1 MKKIILKIG
10 GMTCTS
16 CSNSLE
22 KYLNKQDGII
32 KANVNLVLEEAY
44 IEYED
49 NLTVDEINSYI
60 AKTGFKS
67 LGIPKNTKEKSGLI
81 PLIIFSILAVILL
94 TFSILFMT
102 AFKKMDY
109 PEIFTL
115 TSFILILPFLVYG
128 LDIFKSGIKG
138 FIHLHP
144 NMHSLVTLGVFTSF
158 IYK

>member
-1 MKKIILKIG
+1 MKKIILRIG

-22 KYLNKQDGII
+22 KYLNKQKGII

-49 NLTVDEINSYI
+49 YLTIDEINTYI

-81 PLIIFSILAVILL
+81 PIIIFSILAVILL
-94 TFSILFMT
+94 SFSILFMT
-102 AFKKMDY
+102 AFDKMDY
-109 PEIFTL
+109 PKTFTI
-115 TSFILILPFLVYG
+115 TSLILIANALAFSPF
-128 LDIFKSGIKG
+128 SW
-138 FIHLHP
+138 
-144 NMHSLVTLGVFTSF
+144 
-158 IYK
+158 

>member
-22 KYLNKQDGII
+22 KYLNKQEGII

-49 NLTVDEINSYI
+49 NLTIENLNSYI

-81 PLIIFSILAVILL
+81 PLIIFSILAISLL

-102 AFKKMDY
+102 VFDKLDY
-109 PEIFTL
+109 PKVFTI

-128 LDIFKSGIKG
+128 LDIFK
-138 FIHLHP
+138 
-144 NMHSLVTLGVFTSF
+144 
-158 IYK
+158 